1 MEDEIMLIT
10 GSGNSIPHI
19 SQEHI
24 VELQKK
30 YQNGTSID
38 WEALR
43 AKAQD
48 SVEIKGITQFSMSAI
63 PSENYNNINKQ
74 VTGLPTSV
82 FSDQFGY
89 DMQKSIYNCMTDYYA
104 GKISQSDVKDYFE
117 ECCTSMRIYRTQ
129 MRQTT
134 GTDEE
139 DNQQI
144 VGQIYEIFAKN
155 NAIAAQNAN
164 YNEGLAIN
172 KTYSGRSDD
181 WTYYNSDYYYQ
192 CEETKGILQKAAQS
206 MTDKWEISAIDTEEI
221 EKNSVYIIDGGFDF
235 NSMWNISYRNQVG
248 RASMEDESLVP
259 PENFKFFYKQNSF
272 NGTLWVSWNDR
283 QENIDIPFS
292 ISQTESLKG
301 QIFNVNDLLND
312 NFKAE
317 DDYKKYS
324 RFLSGFTVFT
334 RQYSLLSGIN
344 NQFGNYIPNYK

>member
-1 MEDEIMLIT
+1 MEDNIMLIT
-10 GSGNSIPHI
+10 GSGRSISHI
-19 SQEHI
+19 SQEQI
-24 VELQKK
+24 AELQKK
-30 YQNGTSID
+30 YQNGVAID

-43 AKAQD
+43 TKAQD
-48 SVEIKGITQFSMSAI
+48 SVEISGITQFTMSAI

-74 VTGLPTSV
+74 VTGLPASV

-104 GKISQSDVKDYFE
+104 GKISQSDVGNYFE

-134 GTDEE
+134 GIDEE
-139 DNQQI
+139 DNKQI

-164 YNEGLAIN
+164 YNEGAAVN
-172 KTYSGRSDD
+172 ETYGGRSDD

-192 CEETKGILQKAAQS
+192 CEETKEILQKAAKD

-221 EKNSVYIIDGGFDF
+221 EKNSVYTIDGGFDF

-272 NGTLWVSWNDR
+272 NGTLWVSWNNR
-283 QENIDIPFS
+283 QENVDIPFS
-292 ISQTESLKG
+292 ISKTGSMKG

-317 DDYKKYS
+317 DEYKNY
-324 RFLSGFTVFT
+324 RQFLSSFSVFT

-344 NQFGNYIPNYK
+344 NQFGNYIPSYE